1 MGLRDR
7 FLERMYKKAHFVINE
22 LLWGFA
28 IAGVVI
34 VLIQVMVLPEG
45 ERDHIGIGVSFII
58 AGSIGIYMMFT
69 TKRIAEDIHNS
80 LDGISEKIDT
90 MSVNISDKI
99 DTMSVNISDKIDT
112 MSGKIDTMSDRISG
126 KIDTMSGELS
136 DKMDRQTDILV
147 EIRDALVDR
156 SGAQKPS

>member
-58 AGSIGIYMMFT
+58 GGSIGIYMMFT

-90 MSVNISDKI
+90 MSVNISHKI
-99 DTMSVNISDKIDT
+99 DTMSH
-112 MSGKIDTMSDRISG
+112 KIDTMSDRISG

>member
-99 DTMSVNISDKIDT
+99 DTMS
-112 MSGKIDTMSDRISG
+112 GKIDTMSDRISG

>member
-99 DTMSVNISDKIDT
+99 DTMSGKIDT